1 MTTAGVGSSDRIL
14 ALPGPEPTL
23 AALVRLAKA
32 KGWDVTLLARLPE
45 EQQKYVGQF
54 DIADDK
60 VLLANVKARKCG
72 GSFPHTGSLNET
84 SLESALDPLPFTRGA
99 SFIPTSINAL
109 CTTAATEVLRQT
121 LHLVQEYPELADN
134 VGFVFDIS
142 DLAQSTERL
151 RESSTTKIGVVSY
164 PYSETPMKI
173 IPQLPSVTFSP
184 NASYLLIGCLGG
196 LGRSLTR
203 FMMERSAKHFAFVS
217 RSGVP
222 CRPASESDVV
232 RIVQEVNAKRPIREV
247 VHAAMLLK
255 DGLFEQMDPPIF
267 QAAVDPNVIGAV
279 SLSKAL
285 QDIDL
290 DFFVMTSSISATL
303 GNPGQNNYSAANSFL
318 DTLTWQHRL
327 CSRAGVSLVF
337 SMVLDVAVVAEN
349 ASIEPPSSEREMLRG
364 FEVTMSRPTTQTTS
378 LQQIGNSQTILGL
391 APSELAKG
399 VLSDPTVDAYWYQDA
414 RFVHLCSE
422 VERIGKSASSS
433 PSRSG
438 GLQNL
443 LANIS
448 STSPEEIITAIA
460 QFIAQRVASI
470 LLLSAD
476 DFNLDGLSIVSY
488 GLDSMIGAEMRN

>member
-217 RSGVP
+217 RS
-222 CRPASESDVV
+222 DVV

-327 CSRAGVSLVF
+327 CSRAGVSLG
-337 SMVLDVAVVAEN
+337 MYGINEQ
-349 ASIEPPSSEREMLRG
+349 EMLRG